1 MPRVILSLAIL
12 AIMTG
17 GLLAADAAPTVPATT
32 LSPAATAPA
41 EATPP
46 ATPTEPNVAQK
57 RAAIEREVRDI
68 VTRFLG
74 SADPVKQEEGR
85 LRLLQIHDPAATEP
99 IVRLVGVGDP
109 NSRQLA
115 CEALGQIPGD
125 EAAKFLAKSVLADE
139 SEPVRSMALKS
150 IKARSDHLALPYLV
164 NGLNSQ
170 GPAYPRA
177 ALALAEVGDLQAAL
191 AMLGVLRRQEQR
203 VIEVVQTTQ
212 NQPSMFSGTVM
223 AYVAGAHAV
232 ASGGVVAVVPD
243 IATIGGG
250 TGFGSGSTAP
260 KTEVVKKTVLV
271 TVEQPIIL
279 DALKKITGQDFGFNT
294 YQWRNWIQ
302 DALTKEKA
310 AKKAAETPKP
320 LPAAT
325 PIPPPP
331 LP

>member
-1 MPRVILSLAIL
+1 MPRAILSLAIL

-17 GLLAADAAPTVPATT
+17 SLLAADAAPTATVPAP
-32 LSPAATAPA
+32 SSAATAPA
-41 EATPP
+41 AATPP
-46 ATPTEPNVAQK
+46 AAPTEPTVAQR

-74 SADPVKQEEGR
+74 SADPAKQEEGR
-85 LRLLQIHDPAATEP
+85 QRLLQIHDPAAAEP
-99 IVRLVGVGDP
+99 IIRLVGVGDP

-115 CEALGQIPGD
+115 CEALGQVPGD

-150 IKARSDHLALPYLV
+150 IKARTDHLALPYLV

-170 GPAYPRA
+170 GPAYLRA
-177 ALALAEVGDLQAAL
+177 ALALAEVGDLQSAL
-191 AMLGVLRRQEQR
+191 AMLGVLRRQEQQM
-203 VIEVVQTTQ
+203 VDVVTTTQ
-212 NQPSMFSGTVM
+212 SQPSMFSGTVM

-232 ASGGVVAVVPD
+232 VSGGVVAVVPE
-243 IATIGGG
+243 IGTIGGG

-260 KTEVVKKTVLV
+260 TTQVVKKPVLV
-271 TVEQPIIL
+271 MVEQPIIL

-302 DALTKEKA
+302 DALAKEKA

-331 LP
+331 K